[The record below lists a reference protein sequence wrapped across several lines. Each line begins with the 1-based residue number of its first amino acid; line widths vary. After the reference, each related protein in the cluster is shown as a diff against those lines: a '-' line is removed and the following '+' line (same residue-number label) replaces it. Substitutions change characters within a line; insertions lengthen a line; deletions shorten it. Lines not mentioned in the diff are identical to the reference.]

1 VYKSSG
7 ATTCKLHRS
16 HLLNL
21 TIWISNVDH
30 TDHTD
35 PCVCQYCVTCICSL
49 SLKCLICE
57 LHRKIIQNC
66 ETVTFHFKVCPQ
78 HMCAATDKKRL
89 THDNLD
95 IKVEL
100 MSDFKNTSAMW
111 RHSLLKIYQKLPNT
125 GILCSG
131 LYGITSQKTVFV
143 IVTAVGISNLTKFQ
157 SQTWIF
163 LTYQFYHPSA
173 VSMVFGLSL
182 LVRSIYWLLYWD
194 LSFLC

>member
-16 HLLNL
+16 CLLNL

-30 TDHTD
+30 MDQTD
-35 PCVCQYCVTCICSL
+35 PYVRQYCVTCICSL

-57 LHRKIIQNC
+57 LHSKIIQNC

-78 HMCAATDKKRL
+78 HVCCHRQKVL

-100 MSDFKNTSAMW
+100 MSDFKNTSAM
-111 RHSLLKIYQKLPNT
+111 RCHSLLKIYQNLPNT
-125 GILCSG
+125 GILCSR
-131 LYGITSQKTVFV
+131 LYGITSQKTVSL
-143 IVTAVGISNLTKFQ
+143 IVTAVGISNLTKLQ
-157 SQTWIF
+157 PQT
-163 LTYQFYHPSA
+163 
-173 VSMVFGLSL
+173 
-182 LVRSIYWLLYWD
+182 
-194 LSFLC
+194 